1 MSLPRL
7 KNTDRMGNQGEGGL
21 EDFKYSWGQTKI
33 IDSDF
38 RASAIFF
45 SLVNALLFSFSV
57 VCAIIFTKL
66 SRKTNVNTGINT
78 LAMSIISVIVSIIA
92 GGLMIYSLYKLI
104 LTKEYRDHI
113 YQNLMKPSGFVGYQR
128 KISDVRDIP
137 FQGEIEENYPQKVR
151 DIGASMMAD
160 KFNQGIQRGI
170 SADDIDLASVGIV

>member
-1 MSLPRL
+1 MSFNRERESPN
-7 KNTDRMGNQGEGGL
+7 KGL
-21 EDFKYSWGQTKI
+21 ENFQYSRGQTKI

-78 LAMSIISVIVSIIA
+78 LAMSIISVIVCIVA
-92 GGLMIYSLYKLI
+92 GGLFIYSLYKLV

-113 YQNLMKPSGFVGYQR
+113 YQNLMKPSGFVDYQR
-128 KISDVRDIP
+128 KVNDVRDIP
-137 FQGEIEENYPQKVR
+137 YQGDREEFYPQKQR
-151 DIGASMMAD
+151 DIGSMFSNM
-160 KFNQGIQRGI
+160 NIQKGL
-170 SADDIDLASVGIV
+170 SGDEIDLAAAGIV